1 MWSKL
6 VRVHYFELIERI
18 NLNQKYNK
26 LSLIKLLVIMCTSFD
41 FFQFMYVFFLSSN
54 VRQELRHIKSRFLT
68 RILSKY
74 HDCPELYNLKG
85 RFMSKYVYFTSG
97 LKVIFD
103 EFWGW
108 EQNQKYLPSE
118 TIITLIITILK
129 SSSFLVGK
137 MAIKHKKAKFKIENE
152 WEW

>member
-26 LSLIKLLVIMCTSFD
+26 FIWFLPVHVR
-41 FFQFMYVFFLSSN
+41 FFISSN
-54 VRQELRHIKSRFLT
+54 VRQELRPIKSRFLT

-137 MAIKHKKAKFKIENE
+137 MSIKHKKAKFKIENE